1 MKQVLVFIC
10 AFFALAAP
18 ALGQEHPPLR
28 LVAKI
33 PVPHMTG
40 TWDHLTADVK
50 GKRVFI
56 AAQDDHKVEVVDLK
70 TLKHIRSIEGGFN
83 RPQGLFYVPSMKKL
97 VVTSGRNGTFK
108 VLDGDSFEVV
118 KTIQLSMGAD
128 LMEYDKKSRYLYV
141 DHGGKDSN
149 RGPGKVGVINA
160 ATWEL
165 VGNIDTD
172 FRPAAM
178 VLEEKGSRLFVC
190 LPGLNGVGVIDRR
203 KQQLVSRLQAPGTE
217 RPVAVAL
224 DEVNHRLFAGTRSPN
239 KFIVFD
245 PDTGKIVQ
253 TLDSVGGISGMFFDP
268 ATKRVYVS
276 GLDGVCEIYQE
287 VDADHYKSLGKLPI
301 RALAGTSL
309 LIPELKRYI
318 VAVPPYEKEQGEIWV
333 YETLR

>member
-1 MKQVLVFIC
+1 MKKVVILIV
-10 AFFALAAP
+10 AFFALAAV
-18 ALGQEHPPLR
+18 ALGQEQPPLR
-28 LVAKI
+28 LIAKI

-40 TWDHLTADVK
+40 TWDHLTADAK
-50 GKRVFI
+50 RKRVFI
-56 AAQDDHKVEVVDLK
+56 AAQEDHKVEVVDLK
-70 TLKHIRSIEGGFN
+70 TLKHIRTIEGGFN
-83 RPQGLFYVPSMKKL
+83 RPQGMFYVPQMKKL
-97 VVTSGRNGTFK
+97 VVTSGRNGTLK
-108 VLDGDSFEVV
+108 VLDGDSFEVI
-118 KTIQLSMGAD
+118 KTIQLSLGAD

-149 RGPGKVGVINA
+149 RGPGKVAIIDTVK
-160 ATWEL
+160 WEL

-190 LPGLNGVGVIDRR
+190 LPGLNGVGVIDRS

-224 DEVNHRLFAGTRSPN
+224 DEANHRVFAGTRSPN

-245 PDTGKIVQ
+245 SETGKIVQ
-253 TLDSVGGISGMFFDP
+253 TLDAVGGISGMFFDP
-268 ATKRVYVS
+268 ASKRVYVS

-287 VDADHYKSLGKLPI
+287 VDADHYKSLGKVPI

-318 VAVPPYEKEQGEIWV
+318 VAVPPHEKEVGEIWV